1 MKRIKAIREHRLV
14 GNGSCTSIDECW
26 TDDEI
31 IECLD
36 NLGVESPEG
45 AVKWA
50 LEQEGMWREQ
60 GLNASSG
67 EQDCP
72 LVESYR
78 QWKEDVKDS

>member
-1 MKRIKAIREHRLV
+1 MKRIEAIREHRLV
-14 GNGSCTSIDECW
+14 GRGSCTSIDECW

-67 EQDCP
+67 ELDCP

-78 QWKEDVKDS
+78 QWEEDLKNA

>member
-14 GNGSCTSIDECW
+14 GRGSCTSVDECW
-26 TDDEI
+26 TDEEI
-31 IECLD
+31 IERLD
-36 NLGVESPEG
+36 EYGIESPEG

-50 LEQEGMWREQ
+50 LEQEGGWREQ

-67 EQDCP
+67 EPDCH

-78 QWKEDVKDS
+78 QWQEDVKNS

>member
-1 MKRIKAIREHRLV
+1 MKRIEAIREHRLV
-14 GNGSCTSIDECW
+14 GNGSCTSVDECW

-67 EQDCP
+67 EPDCP